1 MGEAELTR
9 KRDEL
14 LAPFAVCL
22 ERNQSRR
29 RWFSREQLNIWSSFN
44 ADSSVVDGRSGR
56 THCRFYAAEVTAQSW
71 SLLCRC
77 GNDTTLVVCAVTA
90 EY

>member
-56 THCRFYAAEVTAQSW
+56 THCRFYAAAVTTHSW
-71 SLLCRC
+71 SL
-77 GNDTTLVVCAVTA
+77 VPVTA